1 MLINPYRFGG
11 GGGGGGCAP
20 VEGLTVTTTPT
31 GTSNAIYAPA
41 YGLYDY
47 SVTCTL
53 VLASEIGS
61 GVSKQFTGLAFDLN
75 GWSSGYTMINQSIE
89 IFHTSESSIQ
99 NNGTVNNPVTDIRD
113 KTPVKTNFTFTA
125 PSANGYYQINFD
137 TNFCWNGTDNV
148 VVRWTNNDGTW
159 TGSYG
164 WSESISGSS
173 VGYRFGYDYQDGSP
187 VPETAVLL
195 RQTRRP
201 NIRFNY

>member
-1 MLINPYRFGG
+1 MLINPYRFGT
-11 GGGGGGCAP
+11 GGGGGCAP
-20 VEGLTVTTTPT
+20 VEGLSIITTPT
-31 GTSNAIYAPA
+31 GTYNGNYAPA

-75 GWSSGYTMINQSIE
+75 GWNSGYTMFNQSIE
-89 IFHTSESSIQ
+89 LFHTSDTIIRV
-99 NNGTVNNPVTDIRD
+99 GATAGDPVNDIRD

-125 PSANGYYQINFD
+125 PSVNGYYQINFD

-148 VVRWTNNDGTW
+148 VVRWTNNDGSW
-159 TGSYG
+159 SGGYG
-164 WSESISGSS
+164 WTESRSS
-173 VGYRFGYDYQDGSP
+173 AGYRFGVEYTDNNP
-187 VPETAVLL
+187 VGPNDSLL
-195 RQTRRP
+195 RYTYRP

>member
-31 GTSNAIYAPA
+31 GSSNAIYAPA

-47 SVTCTL
+47 SVSCTL

-75 GWSSGYTMINQSIE
+75 GWTNGYTMENQNIE
-89 IFHTSESSIQ
+89 IFHTSDTIIRTG
-99 NNGTVNNPVTDIRD
+99 GTANNPVNDIRD
-113 KTPVKTNFTFTA
+113 KTVVKTNFTFTA

-148 VVRWTNNDGTW
+148 VVRWTNKDGTGFAGNGW
-159 TGSYG
+159 T
-164 WSESISGSS
+164 ESLSGSA
-173 VGYRFGYDYQDGSP
+173 VGYRFGYYYQDDNP
-187 VPETAVLL
+187 VPETTVLL